1 MTPKKFSLI
10 PGNISRFFI
19 LMVIVLLA
27 TMGVMIQSAVNA
39 WLKEKSYQ
47 VVDVSHALHQRI
59 DAWRY
64 ATWQIYDN
72 IAATSVNTASGGLQ
86 ETRLKQDVYYL
97 EKPRRKTEALI
108 FGSHDSST
116 LEMTQKMSDYLDILW
131 GAETIPWSMYY
142 LNGLDNSLILVSTL
156 PLKDLSSSF
165 KESTISSVVESRR
178 AEMLLQANTLDE
190 RETFSP
196 LRHLAWQNAH
206 YFTLRTT
213 FNQPGHLATVVAFDL
228 PINDLIPP
236 GMTIDS
242 FRIEP
247 DPSQNLAT
255 TPDKES
261 ADHIGITFNG
271 MQIDIAT
278 DISTTG
284 MQLLW
289 TVPMSTM
296 LLESMQNILLP
307 LLLNIG
313 LLALALFGF
322 TT

>member
-1 MTPKKFSLI
+1 
-10 PGNISRFFI
+10 
-19 LMVIVLLA
+19 
-27 TMGVMIQSAVNA
+27 
-39 WLKEKSYQ
+39 
-47 VVDVSHALHQRI
+47 
-59 DAWRY
+59 
-64 ATWQIYDN
+64 
-72 IAATSVNTASGGLQ
+72 
-86 ETRLKQDVYYL
+86 
-97 EKPRRKTEALI
+97 
-108 FGSHDSST
+108 
-116 LEMTQKMSDYLDILW
+116 
-131 GAETIPWSMYY
+131 MYY

-322 TT
+322 TTFRHYKGRSHLVWRRAPSAANSELRLLRAINEEIVSLLPLGAARSRSGSQPNGYQQSNCRPSASAPESAEHHQYGGPASGGNSGHRQ

>member
-1 MTPKKFSLI
+1 M
-10 PGNISRFFI
+10 
-19 LMVIVLLA
+19 
-27 TMGVMIQSAVNA
+27 
-39 WLKEKSYQ
+39 
-47 VVDVSHALHQRI
+47 
-59 DAWRY
+59 
-64 ATWQIYDN
+64 
-72 IAATSVNTASGGLQ
+72 
-86 ETRLKQDVYYL
+86 
-97 EKPRRKTEALI
+97 
-108 FGSHDSST
+108 
-116 LEMTQKMSDYLDILW
+116 
-131 GAETIPWSMYY
+131 
-142 LNGLDNSLILVSTL
+142 
-156 PLKDLSSSF
+156 
-165 KESTISSVVESRR
+165 
-178 AEMLLQANTLDE
+178 
-190 RETFSP
+190 
-196 LRHLAWQNAH
+196 RHLAWQNAH

-322 TT
+322 TTFRHYKGRSHSSGAGPPPPPTANCVCCAPLTKRLFLCCRWGCSFTIRKPTERLSAIQLPTICFRT

>member
-1 MTPKKFSLI
+1 
-10 PGNISRFFI
+10 
-19 LMVIVLLA
+19 
-27 TMGVMIQSAVNA
+27 
-39 WLKEKSYQ
+39 
-47 VVDVSHALHQRI
+47 
-59 DAWRY
+59 
-64 ATWQIYDN
+64 
-72 IAATSVNTASGGLQ
+72 
-86 ETRLKQDVYYL
+86 
-97 EKPRRKTEALI
+97 
-108 FGSHDSST
+108 
-116 LEMTQKMSDYLDILW
+116 
-131 GAETIPWSMYY
+131 
-142 LNGLDNSLILVSTL
+142 
-156 PLKDLSSSF
+156 
-165 KESTISSVVESRR
+165 
-178 AEMLLQANTLDE
+178 MLLQANTLDE

-322 TT
+322 TTFATIKDAAIRLAPGSSAANSELRLLRAINEEIVSLLPLGLLVHDQEANRTVISNPIADHLLPHLNLQNITNMADQHQG

>member
-1 MTPKKFSLI
+1 
-10 PGNISRFFI
+10 
-19 LMVIVLLA
+19 
-27 TMGVMIQSAVNA
+27 
-39 WLKEKSYQ
+39 
-47 VVDVSHALHQRI
+47 
-59 DAWRY
+59 
-64 ATWQIYDN
+64 
-72 IAATSVNTASGGLQ
+72 
-86 ETRLKQDVYYL
+86 
-97 EKPRRKTEALI
+97 
-108 FGSHDSST
+108 
-116 LEMTQKMSDYLDILW
+116 
-131 GAETIPWSMYY
+131 
-142 LNGLDNSLILVSTL
+142 
-156 PLKDLSSSF
+156 
-165 KESTISSVVESRR
+165 
-178 AEMLLQANTLDE
+178 
-190 RETFSP
+190 
-196 LRHLAWQNAH
+196 
-206 YFTLRTT
+206 
-213 FNQPGHLATVVAFDL
+213 TVVAFDL

-322 TT
+322 TTFRHYKGRSHSSGAGLPSAANS